1 MTITPLYAFV
11 ALAGSFNWQLD
22 YTELLSG
29 TAAICQWSYANY
41 GEEPVTTV
49 ATWSSSL
56 KREVAGAEETGP
68 AWTSKFTPLSLNW
81 NFVGETIP
89 GVSVAAKTVKQRM
102 MTLNREI
109 GAEQWSGGEPPNYA
123 VARRTRTWE
132 GPYFMTWR
140 EDPL

>member
-1 MTITPLYAFV
+1 MWQSLLIPSF
-11 ALAGSFNWQLD
+11 ALSAELSWHLD

-29 TAAICQWSYANY
+29 TAEIAQWSYANY

-49 ATWSSSL
+49 ANWSSSL
-56 KREVAGAEETGP
+56 KQQVAGSEETGP

-81 NFVGETIP
+81 SPVGENIP
-89 GVSVAAKTVKQRM
+89 GVSVSGKTVKLRI

-123 VARRTRTWE
+123 VAKRTRTWE
-132 GPYFMTWR
+132 GPYFMSWR